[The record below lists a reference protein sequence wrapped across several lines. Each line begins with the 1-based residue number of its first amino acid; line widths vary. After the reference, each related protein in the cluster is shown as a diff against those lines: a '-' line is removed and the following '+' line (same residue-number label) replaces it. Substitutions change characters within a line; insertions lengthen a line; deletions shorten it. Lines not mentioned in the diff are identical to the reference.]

1 MKIIPF
7 KAIRPVRDK
16 ANLFASRS
24 YLTYSNKTIAE
35 KINNNPYTFL
45 KIINPDFDQEKKLFG
60 KKKFKLVKKN
70 FRIFVI
76 IIFFLVICS

>member
-7 KAIRPVRDK
+7 NAIRPVRDK

-35 KINNNPYTFL
+35 KISNNPYTFL
-45 KIINPDFDQEKKLFG
+45 QIINPDFNLEKKLFG
-60 KKKFKLVKKN
+60 KEKFKLVKKK
-70 FRIFVI
+70 
-76 IIFFLVICS
+76 FLEFCNNNILI

>member
-7 KAIRPVRDK
+7 NAIRPVRDK

-45 KIINPDFDQEKKLFG
+45 QIINPDFNLEKNFLG
-60 KKKFKLVKKN
+60 KKN
-70 FRIFVI
+70 FNLLKKISRI
-76 IIFFLVICS
+76 LQ